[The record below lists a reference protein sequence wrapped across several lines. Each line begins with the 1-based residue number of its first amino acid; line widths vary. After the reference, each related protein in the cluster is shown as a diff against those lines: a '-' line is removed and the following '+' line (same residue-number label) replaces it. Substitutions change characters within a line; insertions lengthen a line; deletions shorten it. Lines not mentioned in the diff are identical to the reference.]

1 MWDGAHVLQGGAK
14 VQSLTDLATDGT
26 GMRRLTAVFTPGQK
40 GPLLPPDAEGL
51 PTCAAA
57 LANAP
62 KLQTDQIIQ
71 VNRCIID
78 APTRA
83 ENILTQDGQ
92 RLYATCRLRD
102 WSGGVGV
109 DVVHEAMPCVYG
121 HSDASEV
128 RKALEDGTLS
138 PRLTRLNARGILRT
152 TDAGATKMFID
163 TATSPT

>member
-1 MWDGAHVLQGGAK
+1 MSLRWWESPPPIGHGISIIGCAATRDENAAGTKLNMWDGAHVLQGGAK
-14 VQSLTDLATDGT
+14 VQSLTGLATDGT

-102 WSGGVGV
+102 WSGGVDV
-109 DVVHEAMPCVYG
+109 DVVHEAMPCLYG
-121 HSDASEV
+121 HSDASDV
-128 RKALEDGTLS
+128 
-138 PRLTRLNARGILRT
+138 P
-152 TDAGATKMFID
+152 F
-163 TATSPT
+163 